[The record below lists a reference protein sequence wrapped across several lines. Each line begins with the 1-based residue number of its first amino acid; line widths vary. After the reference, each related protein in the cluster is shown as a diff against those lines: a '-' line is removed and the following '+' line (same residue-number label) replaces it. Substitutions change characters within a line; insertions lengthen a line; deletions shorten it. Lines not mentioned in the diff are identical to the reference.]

1 MPSCHCNPLVH
12 SGGNQPTQHNSSEP
26 VQGECYIGCNC
37 ASVLV
42 LHVVL
47 ILVLYY
53 VVVPTLV
60 QYIWL
65 HKLSCNS
72 TYIQH
77 RNVNVSHVDKRDCLI
92 LVSHIITM
100 HFTVDS
106 RQR

>member
-1 MPSCHCNPLVH
+1 MNPGRLKILFDLTNHQKPSMPSYHCNPLVH

-72 TYIQH
+72 STYSIGM
-77 RNVNVSHVDKRDCLI
+77 S
-92 LVSHIITM
+92 M
-100 HFTVDS
+100 
-106 RQR
+106 